1 MPDGQPLSARN
12 QGAGIVFDL
21 LRWSLS
27 DRSKMSRRNPFAP
40 FPAPACMS
48 CLQRVNLT

>member
-21 LRWSLS
+21 LRWSFRPLLGA
-27 DRSKMSRRNPFAP
+27 SKMRLRRVPITADQI
-40 FPAPACMS
+40 CGYGKLGS
-48 CLQRVNLT
+48 W